1 MLSCLTSA
9 ARDRAVVVLI
19 PVPGARQR
27 RRRAAAAAQAHA
39 RRRRLIFAAIV
50 TGLVVGGFI
59 GTGIASHQD
68 RVLRGREVQHL
79 LR

>member
-1 MLSCLTSA
+1 MFAVIA
-9 ARDRAVVVLI
+9 A
-19 PVPGARQR
+19 
-27 RRRAAAAAQAHA
+27 
-39 RRRRLIFAAIV
+39 
-50 TGLVVGGFI
+50 GLVVGGFI